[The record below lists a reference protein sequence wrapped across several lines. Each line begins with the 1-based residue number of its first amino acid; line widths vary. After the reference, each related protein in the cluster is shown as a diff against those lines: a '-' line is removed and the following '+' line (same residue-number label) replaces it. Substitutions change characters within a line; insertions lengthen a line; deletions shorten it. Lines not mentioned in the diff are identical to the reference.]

1 MSFTHGGPAARSPA
15 GGGGRGRG
23 CPAGRRAQRQRGPG
37 WEPGRVPPPGQGP
50 AGRTGRWG
58 CPPTPLAEPGRRG
71 RRARCQDAER
81 SARCAQPVRAA
92 AVLGARPGA
101 GARARRRGRWRRW
114 RSAGGGRWPLG
125 GGPGRGGGGA
135 AGRSRAG
142 AGAGARARARARRS
156 LLAAGPRRHPGAK
169 LRGSGRPG
177 PGRAEPMPAAEPAA
191 GGAMSQPEAEQAGGG
206 SAPGPEPEPGPGLAA
221 RVPRRGRRP
230 SGRDSRRAS
239 SRFNRRSSAELE
251 LLGYPAPGG
260 GRGGSSPP
268 PPPGA
273 AGHREPEE
281 TESEEVETRAVATSP
296 DGRFLK
302 FDIEIGRGSFKTVYK
317 GLDTETTVEVA
328 WCELQ
333 VRPPAGPRCR
343 GRAGGD
349 PRLCPCPRPASSR
362 RPPPRGRGCRQGQL
376 DPSPSRFPGVGSPPA
391 PHPLPARSPSV
402 RRCRAGASGHL
413 PGAGA
418 RPREGRV
425 PRPPVSARHVGPLLQ
440 SGCSGRAGPGTGRR
454 ARARSPRAAPVS
466 AGASALRGALGPGPG
481 SGLTLLLPARLPIT
495 CCFPFAFSLPALRSS
510 PGRPRCG
517 WVPVPTLGAY
527 RWIQDQLLGL
537 STPLPFQC
545 PPACSVPF
553 EGR

>member
-1 MSFTHGGPAARSPA
+1 MGMPADPAGRAGAAGPPCPVPGCGALCPLRAARACCRSAGCPSRCRCPCPAAGPVAQRRRGAVAARGRARA
-15 GGGGRGRG
+15 GRGRCRRAEPRRGRGRG
-23 CPAGRRAQRQRGPG
+23 PCPCPCPAVAPG
-37 WEPGRVPPPGQGP
+37 CG
-50 AGRTGRWG
+50 
-58 CPPTPLAEPGRRG
+58 
-71 RRARCQDAER
+71 
-81 SARCAQPVRAA
+81 AA
-92 AVLGARPGA
+92 AAPRCEAPRERP
-101 GARARRRGRWRRW
+101 
-114 RSAGGGRWPLG
+114 P
-125 GGPGRGGGGA
+125 
-135 AGRSRAG
+135 RAG
-142 AGAGARARARARRS
+142 PS
-156 LLAAGPRRHPGAK
+156 
-169 LRGSGRPG
+169 
-177 PGRAEPMPAAEPAA
+177 RAEPMPAAEPAA

-206 SAPGPEPEPGPGLAA
+206 SAPGPEPEPEPGPGLAA

-495 CCFPFAFSLPALRSS
+495 CCFPFAFPLPALRSS